1 MTLWPRIADA
11 IAQVVQRSVTLR
23 PPRAIGGGCI
33 NESFIATESH
43 SDERYFI
50 KINRAEHADMFAA
63 EAEGLTE
70 LGRAH
75 ALVVP
80 APITFGV
87 ADDNAYLVLEYLDFG
102 SGRTAD
108 AEQFGTGLAALH
120 RTQRSKFGWH
130 RNNTIGTTPQINDWN
145 HDWVEFW
152 RQHRLGFQLQ
162 LAAEHGAPQTLLS
175 RGRSLMD
182 KLAALFIG
190 YTPQASLLHG
200 DLWSGNYRTL
210 TDCRTAIFD
219 PAVYFGDREADIAMT
234 ELFGGFAPGFY
245 AAYNT
250 AYPLHPDYAK
260 RKTLYNL
267 YHILNHYNLFGGGYL
282 GQAAR
287 MIDDLLKSIG

>member
-1 MTLWPRIADA
+1 MTLWPHIADA

-23 PPRAIGGGCI
+23 PPRTIGGGCI
-33 NESFIATESH
+33 NESFIATDAH

-70 LGRAH
+70 LRRAN
-75 ALVVP
+75 ALVIP
-80 APITFGV
+80 APIAFGV

-102 SGRTAD
+102 SGHTAD
-108 AEQFGTGLAALH
+108 AARFGTGLAALH
-120 RTQRSKFGWH
+120 RTQHAKFGWH

-145 HDWVEFW
+145 HGWVEFW

-162 LAAEHGAPQTLLS
+162 LAAERGAPHTLVS

-182 KLAALFIG
+182 NLDALFAG
-190 YTPQASLLHG
+190 YTPRASLLHG
-200 DLWSGNYRTL
+200 DLWSGNYQTL
-210 TDCRTAIFD
+210 TDGRTAIFD
-219 PAVYFGDREADIAMT
+219 PAVYFGDRETDIAMT
-234 ELFGGFAPGFY
+234 ELFGGFAPAFY
-245 AAYNT
+245 AAYNAT
-250 AYPLHPDYAK
+250 YPLHPGYAK

-287 MIDDLLKSIG
+287 MIDDLLKS